1 MANMGDMV
9 RGKRVLITQVDAY
22 MGEPI
27 AETFEALGAEVI
39 RSTSELSSP
48 KAADEVVLGAGEIDV
63 VIANFAEK
71 EWWSELIPDIK
82 DDQWLEYFDELVHP
96 LMRIVRAVT
105 PQMIAR
111 GSGKIVA
118 ITSAAPLRGIPK
130 ATGYC
135 AARGAQNAFVRAA
148 GLELARNNIQFNAIA
163 QNYVENKTYYPPELI
178 ANEEMMKRM
187 LKVVPA
193 GRLGKGEETAYFAAF
208 LASNYSD
215 FFVGQVFPFSGGW
228 VTST

>member
-1 MANMGDMV
+1 MDDMV
-9 RGKRVLITQVDAY
+9 KGKRVLITQVDAY

-27 AETFEALGAEVI
+27 AEAFEEMGAEVI
-39 RSTSELSSP
+39 RSTSTLSSP
-48 KAADEVVLGAGEIDV
+48 EAAEETVLAAGEIDV
-63 VIANFAEK
+63 LIANFAER
-71 EWWSELIPDIK
+71 EWWSALVQDI
-82 DDQWLEYFDELVHP
+82 DDTQWLTYFDELVHP

-105 PQMIAR
+105 PQMITR
-111 GSGKIVA
+111 GKGKIVA
-118 ITSAAPLRGIPK
+118 VTSAAPLRGIPK

-208 LASNYSD
+208 LASAYSD

>member
-1 MANMGDMV
+1 MEDMV
-9 RGKRVLITQVDAY
+9 KGKRVLITQVDAY

-27 AETFEALGAEVI
+27 AEVFTELGAEVI
-39 RSTSELSSP
+39 RSVAPLDSP
-48 KAADEVVLGAGEIDV
+48 DTADAVVAEAGEIDV
-63 VIANFAEK
+63 LIANLAETR
-71 EWWSELIPDIK
+71 WWNALVSDIK
-82 DDQWLEYFDELVHP
+82 DEEWFQYFDEIVHP
-96 LMRIVRAVT
+96 LMRIVRAVS
-105 PQMIAR
+105 PQMIER
-111 GSGKIVA
+111 GAGKIVA
-118 ITSAAPLRGIPK
+118 VTSAAPLRGIPK

-163 QNYVENKTYYPPELI
+163 QNYVENKTYYPPEML
-178 ANEEMMKRM
+178 ADEGLMKRM
-187 LKVVPA
+187 LKVIPA
-193 GRLGKGEETAYFAAF
+193 GRLGKGDETAWFAAF